1 MSHPGDA
8 QALADQGV
16 DLIFVPTYWTA
27 MDSHPCVLT

>member
-8 QALADQGV
+8 QALSDQGV

-27 MDSHPCVLT
+27 TDSYP